1 MKWKLWFLI
10 LFILWC
16 IGYLIYG
23 NLEQIDQK
31 WALNYLKSFEFIKEG
46 DFEFSWE
53 FVYQFWGMEILGT
66 LNWTGEKDKQRMKSN
81 FLFSF
86 EQKGEEIAESWEFSW
101 AGVVFGEGK
110 KFRGMLQTWSWF
122 GGVWN
127 VQNDL
132 WQEKI
137 SLIKQVSLGIDL
149 QESQEYLMLQDFVSS
164 LRTLKVPWT
173 LEFWGRSFELSEK
186 EGVLILQTKEKVW
199 NHFWGELMGKRDGDK
214 FVFSWYLG
222 KRSLNFQILWDKWQV
237 KSDFLLVEALWG
249 GEKIQWS
256 AVLKQNK
263 IKKSLQSFAKS
274 YTPLHEYL
282 ARLNIRF

>member
-1 MKWKLWFLI
+1 MKWKFWFLI

-16 IGYLIYG
+16 IGYLISG
-23 NLEQIDQK
+23 NLEQNDQK
-31 WALNYLKSFEFIKEG
+31 WTLDYLKSFKFIKEG
-46 DFEFSWE
+46 DFELSWF
-53 FVYQFWGMEILGT
+53 FVYQFWWMEILGT
-66 LNWTGEKDKQRMKSN
+66 LNWTGEKDKQRMKSD

-86 EQKGEEIAESWEFSW
+86 EQKGEEIAENWEFAW
-101 AGVVFGEGK
+101 TGVVFGEGK

-127 VQNDL
+127 VQNGL

-137 SLIKQVSLGIDL
+137 SLIKQVSLWIDL
-149 QESQEYLMLQDFVSS
+149 QKSQVYLMLQDFVSS
-164 LRTLKVPWT
+164 FRTLKVPWT
-173 LEFWGRSFELSEK
+173 LEFWWRAFELSEK
-186 EGVLILQTKEKVW
+186 EGVLIFQSKEKVW

-256 AVLKQNK
+256 TILKQNK

-282 ARLNIRF
+282 ARLNIEF

>member
-1 MKWKLWFLI
+1 M
-10 LFILWC
+10 
-16 IGYLIYG
+16 
-23 NLEQIDQK
+23 
-31 WALNYLKSFEFIKEG
+31 NYLKSFEFIKEG
-46 DFEFSWE
+46 DIEFSWE
-53 FVYQFWGMEILGT
+53 FVYQFWWTEILGT
-66 LNWTGEKDKQRMKSN
+66 LNWTGEKDKQRMKSD

-101 AGVVFGEGK
+101 VGVVFGEGK

-137 SLIKQVSLGIDL
+137 SLVKQVSLGIDL

-164 LRTLKVPWT
+164 FRTLKLPWT
-173 LEFWGRSFELSEK
+173 VSEK
-186 EGVLILQTKEKVW
+186 EGVLIFQSKEKVW

-222 KRSLNFQILWDKWQV
+222 KRSLNFQLLWDKWQV
-237 KSDFLLVEALWG
+237 KLDFLLVDALWG

>member
-1 MKWKLWFLI
+1 MKWKFWFLI

-16 IGYLIYG
+16 IGYLISG

-31 WALNYLKSFEFIKEG
+31 WALDYLKSFEFIKEG

-53 FVYQFWGMEILGT
+53 FVYQFWLMEILGT
-66 LNWTGEKDKQRMKSN
+66 LNWTGEKDKQRMKSD

-86 EQKGEEIAESWEFSW
+86 EQKGGEIAESWEFSW
-101 AGVVFGEGK
+101 AGVVFWEEK
-110 KFRGMLQTWSWF
+110 NFRGMLQTWSWF

-127 VQNDL
+127 VQNDF

-137 SLIKQVSLGIDL
+137 SLVKQVSLGIDL

-164 LRTLKVPWT
+164 LRTFKVPWT
-173 LEFWGRSFELSEK
+173 LEFWGRAFELSEK
-186 EGVLILQTKEKVW
+186 AGVLILHSKEKVW
-199 NHFWGELMGKRDGDK
+199 NHFWGELLGKRDGDK

-237 KSDFLLVEALWG
+237 KSDFLLVDVLWK

-256 AVLKQNK
+256 TVLKQNK
-263 IKKSLQSFAKS
+263 VKKSLQSFAKS

>member
-1 MKWKLWFLI
+1 MKWKFWFLI

-16 IGYLIYG
+16 IGYLISG
-23 NLEQIDQK
+23 NLEQNDQK
-31 WALNYLKSFEFIKEG
+31 WALDSLKSFEFIKEG
-46 DFEFSWE
+46 DFEFYWD
-53 FVYQFWGMEILGT
+53 FVYQFWGTEILGT
-66 LNWTGEKDKQRMKSN
+66 LNWTGEKDKQRMKSD

-86 EQKGEEIAESWEFSW
+86 EQKGEEIVGNWAFAWEVALFR
-101 AGVVFGEGK
+101 EGK
-110 KFRGMLQTWSWF
+110 KVWGILQTWSWF

-132 WQEKI
+132 WKEKI

-149 QESQEYLMLQDFVSS
+149 QESQEYLMLQDFFSS
-164 LRTLKVPWT
+164 LSTLKVPWT
-173 LEFWGRSFELSEK
+173 LEFWWRAFELSEK
-186 EGVLILQTKEKVW
+186 AGVLILHSKEKIG

-222 KRSLNFQILWDKWQV
+222 KRSLNFQLLWDKWQV
-237 KSDFLLVEALWG
+237 KSDFLLVDALWG

-256 AVLKQNK
+256 AILKQNK